1 MLQSLV
7 IGTYGHGSN
16 LQDMLRI
23 PEAIAAM
30 IALKVQDVWRCFLPE
45 LEGFWFV
52 QGNGFGILYDS
63 IVL

>member
-7 IGTYGHGSN
+7 IGTYVHGSN

-30 IALKVQDVWRCFLPE
+30 IALKVQDV
-45 LEGFWFV
+45 
-52 QGNGFGILYDS
+52 
-63 IVL
+63 